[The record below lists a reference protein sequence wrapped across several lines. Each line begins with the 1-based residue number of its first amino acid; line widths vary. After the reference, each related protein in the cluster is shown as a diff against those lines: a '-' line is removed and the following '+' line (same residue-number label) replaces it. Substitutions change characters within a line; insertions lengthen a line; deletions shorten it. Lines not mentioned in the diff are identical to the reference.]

1 MVTCPRCGRANPSDA
16 RFCMACGARLSQAC
30 WTCGTEN
37 PLGAG
42 YCLTCGTS
50 LAGAETTERRLVSVV
65 FADIVGSTSLASRM
79 DPEPM
84 RGILGEFSSAM
95 REEASRHGG
104 TVEKFVGDAI
114 MAVFGLPQAHEDDP
128 QRAVRAAVAMQR
140 RSEEHTS
147 ELKSRGH
154 IG

>member
-1 MVTCPRCGRANPSDA
+1 HSRTPPRISYP
-16 RFCMACGARLSQAC
+16 
-30 WTCGTEN
+30 
-37 PLGAG
+37 PLFR
-42 YCLTCGTS
+42 S
-50 LAGAETTERRLVSVV
+50 
-65 FADIVGSTSLASRM
+65 SLASRM
-79 DPEPM
+79 NPEPM